1 MVWGIDVLD
10 NKNGD
15 NMSRKNYSSEE
26 KNFVRVFGKC
36 VKLVREKQKLTQ
48 EQLSM
53 LADRSYPTINNI
65 ESGKIVCDICTM
77 YQILKALN
85 VSLEELLSYAEDAD

>member
-1 MVWGIDVLD
+1 
-10 NKNGD
+10 
-15 NMSRKNYSSEE
+15 
-26 KNFVRVFGKC
+26 
-36 VKLVREKQKLTQ
+36 
-48 EQLSM
+48 M

>member
-1 MVWGIDVLD
+1 
-10 NKNGD
+10 
-15 NMSRKNYSSEE
+15 MSRKKYSSEE
-26 KNFVRVFGKC
+26 MNFVRAFGKG
-36 VKLVREKQKLTQ
+36 VKFIRKRKNLTQ

-85 VSLEELLSYAEDAD
+85 TSLEELINSTENRE